1 MKELWVPI
9 VAIVMSF
16 GAPLVTIVLA
26 LYYGFRKRRLLSEE
40 RISAIEKGVSIHSL
54 TASSSRRMLRH
65 AAIMLAIEKG
75 MSVPPLP
82 EEPPRS
88 RIPLAWGLIFTGL
101 GVGTFIA
108 LWVAVGIRVGV
119 WGVIPFLIGIALLIF
134 TRILADQEGA
144 IKREKE
150 SQGEA
155 Q

>member
-1 MKELWVPI
+1 MFDVVPI

-16 GAPLVTIVLA
+16 GAPLAAIIFA
-26 LYYGFRKRRLLSEE
+26 LYYGFKKRRLLSEE
-40 RISAIEKGVSIHSL
+40 RTSAIEKGVSLHSL
-54 TASSSRRMLRH
+54 PVSSSRRLLRYS
-65 AAIMLAIEKG
+65 AIMLAIEKG
-75 MSVPPLP
+75 MPVPPLP

-119 WGVIPFLIGIALLIF
+119 WGIIPFLIGIALLIF
-134 TRILADQEGA
+134 TKILTDQEGA

-150 SQGEA
+150 SQREA